1 MIAQLLNIILLSIK
15 LDKRLY
21 KEKRFFSDAAI
32 FFAALIILI
41 TSLISILPNTFF
53 LDYMA
58 TIIGEVQPPRL
69 AAVIIGGFIGWVL
82 ISCYLFFFGAILFP
96 SEHSQKNF
104 LKTMVVVG
112 YAHSP
117 LVLNCLIL
125 KPSLFFI
132 FGLTYIWYFLTLIVG
147 INQLYDYKNLI
158 KSTFLV
164 TAPIILLTIY
174 TIFQISSL
182 FSGTTI

>member
-1 MIAQLLNIILLSIK
+1 MIAQFLNIILLSIK
-15 LDKRLY
+15 LDKSLY
-21 KEKRFFSDAAI
+21 KESRYYSDAAI
-32 FFAALIILI
+32 FFAALIILV

-58 TIIGEVQPPRL
+58 TIIGKVEPPRL
-69 AAVIIGGFIGWVL
+69 AGVIIGGFIGWVL

-96 SEHSQKNF
+96 SKSTEKNF
-104 LKTMVVVG
+104 KKTMVVVG

-117 LVLNCLIL
+117 LILNCLIL

-132 FGLTYIWYFLTLIVG
+132 FGLTYIWYILTLIVG
-147 INQLYDYKNLI
+147 LNQLYQYKNLI

-164 TAPIILLTIY
+164 TAPIILLIMY
-174 TIFQISSL
+174 TILQISTL
-182 FSGTTI
+182 LTGTTS

>member
-15 LDKRLY
+15 LDKNLY
-21 KEKRFFSDAAI
+21 KESRFFSDAAI

-58 TIIGEVQPPRL
+58 TIIGEVEPPRL
-69 AAVIIGGFIGWVL
+69 AGVIIGGFIGWVL
-82 ISCYLFFFGAILFP
+82 ISGYLFFFGAIFFP
-96 SEHSQKNF
+96 SKSTQKSF
-104 LKTMVVVG
+104 IKTMVVVG

-132 FGLTYIWYFLTLIVG
+132 FGLTYIWYILTLIVG
-147 INQLYDYKNLI
+147 LNQLYQYKSLI

-164 TAPIILLTIY
+164 TAPIILLVIY
-174 TIFQISSL
+174 TLFQISTL
-182 FSGTTI
+182 LMGTTS